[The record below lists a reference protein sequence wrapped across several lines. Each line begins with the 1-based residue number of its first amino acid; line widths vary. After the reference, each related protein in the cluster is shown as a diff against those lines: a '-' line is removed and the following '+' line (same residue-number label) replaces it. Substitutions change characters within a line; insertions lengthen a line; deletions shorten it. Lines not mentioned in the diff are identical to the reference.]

1 MKKNTLVFLLTAI
14 LFFASVVLGVTTVYR
29 IDTVYLQPVI
39 ISQEAEKELE
49 ELHKRLLQAYDKQS
63 FFSVQE
69 KQAKEIL
76 SEFPYFHLTSF
87 DKSYP
92 NRIVVKVAEYEEVYA
107 LPTATNTAYYILGSD
122 GTVLGLRET
131 YINRLDGENNLLIT
145 GLEVTG
151 ERGGTL
157 SGDELFLPV
166 LTFCQTLCNKLERI
180 RRNVVSVE
188 VLKMT
193 ETIVKITMR
202 EGVKIYVGNIENLTV
217 EKAEKATEVY
227 LGLSD
232 EQRLTGR
239 IAVSD
244 EKGKLIVGYAQKDE
258 FEF

>member
-14 LFFASVVLGVTTVYR
+14 LFLASVVLGVTTVYR
-29 IDTVYLQPVI
+29 IDTVYLQPTV
-39 ISQEAEKELE
+39 ISQDAEKEVE

-63 FFSVQE
+63 FFSVKE

-87 DKSYP
+87 GKSYP
-92 NRIVVKVAEYEEVYA
+92 NRVVIKVAEYEEVYA
-107 LPTATNTAYYILGSD
+107 LPTAENTGYYILGTD
-122 GTVLGLRET
+122 GTILGIRET
-131 YINRLDGENNLLIT
+131 YVNRLDGENNLLIT
-145 GLEVTG
+145 GLNVTG
-151 ERGGTL
+151 NRGGAL

-166 LTFCQTLCNKLERI
+166 LTFCQTLSENLERI

-202 EGVKIYVGNIENLTV
+202 EGVKIYVGNIESLTA
-217 EKAEKATEVY
+217 EKAERATEVY
-227 LGLSD
+227 FGLSD

-244 EKGKLIVGYAQKDE
+244 EKGNLVGGYAPKDE